1 MLTDL
6 EQTFPVRPVP
16 VALDGDRAVGLIVVD
31 AGVAFTRSGSLSD
44 PLHMIP
50 MVRRIG
56 EHARALRAALGDRLH
71 VLCFLDTHHP
81 DIPEPPYPPHGV
93 IGTGEEEMDPDLA
106 WLLGEPQVTVVRKD
120 CINGFVGGIDVQTG
134 QNAVV
139 EWVRAIHPRHL
150 LVTGDCTDM
159 WNFGWYPGLF
169 EDPLFADRYWTRF
182 SALLDNELSGPN
194 LDALILELAADLD
207 EAAARDRAEW
217 GGAEFRS
224 EIDELR
230 SWMATRHG
238 WMRACIDAYEDPR
251 RCPGR

>member
-16 VALDGDRAVGLIVVD
+16 LALDGDRAVGLVVVD

-93 IGTGEEEMDPDLA
+93 IGTGEEEMDPELA
-106 WLLGEPQVTVVRKD
+106 WLLEEPQVTVVRKD

-150 LVTGDCTDM
+150 LVTGDCTDICVSDFVVTLLSAR
-159 WNFGWYPGLF
+159 NHGL
-169 EDPLFADRYWTRF
+169 
-182 SALLDNELSGPN
+182 LSPPERA
-194 LDALILELAADLD
+194 LDA
-207 EAAARDRAEW
+207 RGDRAALVADITGLDIAVLADACETFDAPGHDRAASHHVGLW
-217 GGAEFRS
+217 FMGARG
-224 EIDELR
+224 
-230 SWMATRHG
+230 ATIASG
-238 WMRACIDAYEDPR
+238 WSASSGNPI
-251 RCPGR
+251 